1 MTDSALLIGFTA
13 VWEIRGV
20 ESIAELRK
28 LTALVVRGGWEGH
41 CPVETTDSFLPF
53 LEKSGY
59 ETVISDTLDIYL
71 DAGLMARTDL
81 ILQCWTMGTITAQQL
96 AALRAAVE
104 GGTGFAG
111 WHGGIADAFRSST
124 DYLHMVGGQFACHP
138 RNFVDHTV
146 EVVPER
152 ADHPIVAGLSRVTLH
167 TEQYWVLTD
176 SRNDVLVTTTVAA
189 LPGDPWTEPVVSP
202 AVWTRTW
209 GAGRIFVCTVGH
221 KQEDLDVPEIR
232 TIIERGLTWASR

>member
-1 MTDSALLIGFTA
+1 VDTQA
-13 VWEIRGV
+13 R
-20 ESIAELRK
+20 R
-28 LTALVVRGGWEGH
+28 ALVVRGGWDGH
-41 CPVETTDSFLPF
+41 VPIEATDRFIPF
-53 LEKSGY
+53 LEENGF
-59 ETVISDTLDIYL
+59 TVEVSDTLDSYL
-71 DAGLMARTDL
+71 DAEKLAGNDL
-81 ILQCWTMGTITAQQL
+81 ILQIWTMGEITKEQ
-96 AALRAAVE
+96 RE
-104 GGTGFAG
+104 GLDSAIRQGTGFAG

-152 ADHPIVAGLSRVTLH
+152 ADHPIVAGISRVTLH
-167 TEQYWVLTD
+167 TEQYWVLAD
-176 SRNDVLVTTTVAA
+176 SRNDVLATTTVPA

-209 GAGRIFVCTVGH
+209 GAGRVFVCTVGH